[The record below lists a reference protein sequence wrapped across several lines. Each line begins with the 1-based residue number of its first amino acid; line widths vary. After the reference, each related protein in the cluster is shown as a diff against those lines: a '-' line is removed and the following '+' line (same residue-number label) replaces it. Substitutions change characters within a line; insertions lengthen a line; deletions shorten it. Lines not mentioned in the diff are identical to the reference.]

1 MMLLSIIVALIIC
14 LFLGMNFLRT
24 IQSKLQDFWNF
35 QKDKN
40 HCVSLKEI
48 ISLEKITLLTISA

>member
-1 MMLLSIIVALIIC
+1 
-14 LFLGMNFLRT
+14 MNFLRT

-48 ISLEKITLLTISA
+48 ISLEKITLLTTSA